1 MCLATLGSLKIDVEP
16 VLIDPLRFFLILI
29 CITDFLHSFRVN
41 DTSLHVI
48 LLITFV
54 LYLEKVAGVS

>member
-1 MCLATLGSLKIDVEP
+1 MCLATLGSLKIDVER
-16 VLIDPLRFFLILI
+16 VLIDPLRFFFILI
-29 CITDFLHSFRVN
+29 CITDFLPSFRVN